1 MKAKELARVIAASF
15 LAGGNYTDAAPFG
28 DNLAEGIF
36 PAGATTEEGF
46 HYINNLGFAGL
57 AVHSVGYEEG
67 GDDERVHV
75 YVTKG
80 QHKAEHEVN
89 ENVEVVVNRIGRV
102 TVRPDQAAST
112 TRNGNVFN
120 RSPNQIACGSSCA
133 PSTEKYAGTL
143 GALVRKADS
152 DQLYVLSNNHVLAA
166 GNHTPVGMP
175 ILSPSTIDSRPG
187 RRAPTEICRHSEICE
202 LRSGEPALVPPA
214 REDIAIAMVP
224 SPGKVSSWQGDN
236 TSGYDTPTII
246 VAPKSGSRVKK
257 FGRTTGLTLGIV
269 ESRLLPFPIPYK
281 CRHFSATV
289 WFSDVWTI
297 RGAGDPFALPGDSG
311 SLVVTENA
319 EEAVGLIFA
328 VSARGDY
335 GIMIPM
341 NHVAAQFGGLS
352 LVKNH
357 GI

>member
-1 MKAKELARVIAASF
+1 M
-15 LAGGNYTDAAPFG
+15 
-28 DNLAEGIF
+28 
-36 PAGATTEEGF
+36 
-46 HYINNLGFAGL
+46 
-57 AVHSVGYEEG
+57 
-67 GDDERVHV
+67 
-75 YVTKG
+75 TKG

-120 RSPNQIACGSSCA
+120 RSPHQIACGSSCA

-143 GALVRKADS
+143 GALVRKAGS

-236 TSGYDTPTII
+236 TSGYDTLTII

-297 RGAGDPFALPGDSG
+297 RGRGRSVCPSG
-311 SLVVTENA
+311 GFWKS
-319 EEAVGLIFA
+319 GCY
-328 VSARGDY
+328 RRR
-335 GIMIPM
+335 
-341 NHVAAQFGGLS
+341 
-352 LVKNH
+352 
-357 GI
+357 